1 MRLQPVF
8 KIVNNHDCP
17 MQLQSYMNFRSE
29 LCGGTQEIHLPKVKS
44 AIGQSTFKFP
54 AGNKWSTLTKDRI
67 VG

>member
-1 MRLQPVF
+1 
-8 KIVNNHDCP
+8 

-29 LCGGTQEIHLPKVKS
+29 LCGGTQEIRLPKVKS

-54 AGNKWSTLTKDRI
+54 AGKKWSTLTKDQI